1 MKKIKL
7 LFVFLA
13 LTNFGVYAQENGSKQ
28 AIIVLKA
35 SKLHARVREWPY
47 PANGVTVPNNHPA
60 LLWPG
65 TDGKKMILPM
75 ESGSEDSA
83 SNAKSQIVYKVT
95 LASDK
100 DFKNTLMTSEAKP
113 WAMFPL
119 HRALKPGHWFWKYA
133 YSVKNSGK
141 WNWSAVYD
149 FAVDKTTNNEAIAPS
164 ADVVFKRNDGPHPRL
179 WNMSNIGETFYK
191 KNLQNPEAKK
201 FIAFAER
208 ILKEPLPNE
217 KPMREIDTTN
227 KKPLEK
233 KIIIERMYHGFGDF
247 VGTPVHNLCIAYQ
260 LTKDE
265 RFIQGAKERALI
277 IARMDPDGLATHDD
291 FTSGAV
297 LEALG
302 WFYDAGYG
310 SLSDSEKA
318 LFRNIIKVR
327 AKRVYD
333 HLPNRFELHVSDN
346 HVWQITMRN
355 LAIGTV
361 AVVNEVPE
369 AKEWLTYL
377 YEVWTARFPILGT
390 TDGGW
395 HEGNG
400 YFRVNYQS
408 FIYLS
413 QMFGDFSG
421 VDYFKLPWMQN
432 LPAYMLYTYP
442 PNSASTAIGDM
453 WENIPNMN
461 KGQAWFADA
470 LTYKINDPYLN
481 WYVAKIKKD
490 RPDFFRG
497 TDVFLLFR
505 LLNYDP
511 HRKLPVLSPSTLP
524 KTRKFADVGVVAM
537 HQDLAN
543 ESNSLS
549 SYLFSSP
556 FGSSGHGHA
565 SQNAFTVNYKGKT
578 IFGGSGYYSNFSDSH
593 NLLYYRTSRAYC
605 TILADSLG
613 QKLGEEGYGWIP
625 RSISGIHIQYALGDA
640 SNAYGNI
647 ESSFWLDRFKQI
659 GVRPERS
666 NGYGDAG
673 VKLYR
678 RHMLQ
683 LDSGY
688 IVLYDELEASKP
700 VKWTTQFHA
709 PYYKILAGQTN
720 NSNQQNFEVE
730 TDLGKVNAS
739 VFAQS
744 PLAMVVHNQFA
755 EPAVN
760 WAKVTDDEGKIKDF
774 KPQWHAGITSLS
786 AQKFRFLTVIQIKD
800 GKQEIIQ
807 HLNSASLTHLKIG
820 EWEILAELD
829 ANKPAVLQVTG
840 TVNSSV
846 FNYGTM
852 PVKQHGKSYTPMLK
866 GSSMLLEIVKGKVTR
881 KEVVDVLPDVA
892 KLDYDSNLRKSAY

>member
-1 MKKIKL
+1 MKTKL
-7 LFVFLA
+7 LFLSISLTCLA
-13 LTNFGVYAQENGSKQ
+13 AYGQQVPIKSAFIKLNAE
-28 AIIVLKA
+28 
-35 SKLHARVREWPY
+35 KLHARVREWPY
-47 PANGVTVPNNHPA
+47 PANGITVPNNHPA

-65 TDGKKMILPM
+65 TNGKKIILPM
-75 ESGSEDSA
+75 ESGSSDSA
-83 SNAKSQIVYKVT
+83 SNVISGVTYKVM
-95 LASDK
+95 LSDDK
-100 DFKNTLMTSEAKP
+100 DFKNAVITSDAQR
-113 WAMFPL
+113 WAMYPL
-119 HRALKPGHWFWKYA
+119 HQALKPGHWYWKYG
-133 YSVKNSGK
+133 YSVNNEK
-141 WNWSAVYD
+141 WTWSDVYD
-149 FAVDKTTNNEAIAPS
+149 FVVGQNNSDEKIPPPV
-164 ADVVFKRNDGPHPRL
+164 DVVLTKNEGPHPRL
-179 WNMSNIGETFYK
+179 WNMSQIGEKFYRN
-191 KNLQNPEAKK
+191 NLQNPEAKK

-208 ILKEPLPNE
+208 IMNTPLPSE

-227 KKPLEK
+227 KTPLEK
-233 KIIIERMYHGFGDF
+233 KLIVERMYHGFGDF

-260 LTKDE
+260 LTNDE
-265 RFIQGAKERALI
+265 RFIQDAKKRALI
-277 IARMDPDGLATHDD
+277 IARMDPDGLATSDD

-302 WFYDAGYG
+302 WFYDAGYAF
-310 SLSDSEKA
+310 LNNDEKE
-318 LFRNIIKVR
+318 LIRNVIRIR

-333 HLPNRFELHVSDN
+333 HLPNRFELHVCDN

-355 LAIGTV
+355 LAIGTI

-369 AKEWLTYL
+369 AKEWLTYM
-377 YEVWTARFPILGT
+377 YEVWSARFPILGT

-400 YFRVNYQS
+400 YFRVNFQS

-421 VDYFKLPWMQN
+421 VDYFQTAWMQN
-432 LPAYMLYTYP
+432 LPYYMLYTYP

-470 LTYKINDPYLN
+470 LTYKINNPYLN
-481 WYVAKIKKD
+481 WYVSQIKKD
-490 RPDFFRG
+490 NPDFFRG

-511 HRKLPVLSPSTLP
+511 SRRLPVLSPATLP
-524 KTRKFADVGVVAM
+524 KSRVFPDIGVVAM

-543 ESNSLS
+543 ASKSLS

-578 IFGGSGYYSNFSDSH
+578 IFGGSGYYSNFSDRH

-625 RSISGIHIQYALGDA
+625 RAISGDHIQYALGDA
-640 SNAYGNI
+640 SNAYGDI
-647 ESSFWLDRFKQI
+647 KSSFWLDRFKQI
-659 GVRPERS
+659 NVIPDKQ

-683 LDSGY
+683 LDGGC
-688 IVLYDELEASKP
+688 IVLYDELEAEKP

-709 PYYKILAGQTN
+709 PYYKINAQPTTN
-720 NSNQQNFEVE
+720 INQQNFEVE
-730 TDLGKVNAS
+730 TDLGNVNAS
-739 VFAQS
+739 VFANS
-744 PLAMVVHNQFA
+744 PLKMVVHDQFT

-760 WAKVTDDEGKIKDF
+760 WAKVTDDEGQIKDF
-774 KPQWHAGITSLS
+774 KPQWHAGITSTP

-800 GKQEIIQ
+800 GKPEVLQTLTDSNSII
-807 HLNSASLTHLKIG
+807 HLKIG
-820 EWEILAELD
+820 QWEIQAQLD
-829 ANKPAVLQVTG
+829 GNQPAALQVIDSQVG
-840 TVNSSV
+840 SL
-846 FNYGTM
+846 FNYGGLSVNM
-852 PVKQHGKSYTPMLK
+852 AGKNYKPEIP
-866 GSSMLLEIVKGKVTR
+866 GSSMLLEMQQGKVTR
-881 KEVVDVLPDVA
+881 KEVVDELPDVA
-892 KLDYDSNLRKSAY
+892 KLDYKSQIN